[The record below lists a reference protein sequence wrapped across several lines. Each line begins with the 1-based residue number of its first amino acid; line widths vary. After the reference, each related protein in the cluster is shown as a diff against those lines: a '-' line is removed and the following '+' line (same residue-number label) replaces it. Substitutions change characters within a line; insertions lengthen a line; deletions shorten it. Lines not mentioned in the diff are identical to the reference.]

1 MSWLSGNAL
10 ELRPRTVVALLLVM
24 LALQLAA
31 GIGLA
36 FVAGFGAVRAALGD
50 VTWPW
55 LGVLVAA
62 LAASLLGYRQAYRGA
77 LLDQPGWFLSERRT
91 WSVVLAGFGGFVAHG
106 ATQVDVAAV
115 RAAGGDAR
123 QAAVRSSAL
132 GGLEYGVLALGGC
145 GSAIAVLV
153 LGLAKPTP
161 DFTLPWAV
169 IPVPGFLVGFWVAHR
184 YADRLASK
192 PGWRARLAVFL
203 DSIRVVRGL
212 FGRPFRR
219 PAAVLG
225 MALFWAGDGVA
236 AWAGLA
242 MFGTTMSA
250 APFIVGFATGLVF
263 TRRTGPLAGA
273 GIVAVVLPV
282 TLWHS
287 GAPLAVAVPGIFVYH
302 LLTLWLPLPASLL
315 TWPTLRQMVRANQPK
330 APGRVDAAAPS
341 RDSAA

>member
-24 LALQLAA
+24 LGLQLAA

-36 FVAGFGAVRAALGD
+36 FVAGFGTVRVALVH

-55 LGVLVAA
+55 LALLVGA
-62 LAASLLGYRQAYRGA
+62 LAASLLGYHQVYRGT
-77 LLDQPGWFLSERRT
+77 LFDHPGWSLSERRI

-115 RAAGGDAR
+115 RAAGADAR

-145 GSAIAVLV
+145 GAAIAVLV
-153 LGLAKPTP
+153 LGLAGPTP

-169 IPVPGFLVGFWVAHR
+169 IPVPGFLIGFWIAHR
-184 YADRLASK
+184 YADRLAIR

-203 DSIRVVRGL
+203 DSITVVRGL
-212 FGRPFRR
+212 FARPVRR

-225 MALFWAGDGVA
+225 MALFWAGDGLA

-242 MFGTTMSA
+242 MFGFRMGA

-273 GIVAVVLPV
+273 GTVAVVLPV

-315 TWPTLRQMVRANQPK
+315 TWPTLRQMVRANQPT
-330 APGRVDAAAPS
+330 ASDRVGAAAHTHDP
-341 RDSAA
+341 AT